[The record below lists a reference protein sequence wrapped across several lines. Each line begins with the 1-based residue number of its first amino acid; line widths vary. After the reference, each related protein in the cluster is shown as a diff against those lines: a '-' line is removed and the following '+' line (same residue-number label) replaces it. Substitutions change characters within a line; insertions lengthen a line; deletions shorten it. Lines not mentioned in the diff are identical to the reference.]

1 MHRLLL
7 EHPLILPLFEL
18 NPAIDNPSEIRRSP
32 QMFAKLLPREEQY
45 FSLFAQMTSY
55 INDAA
60 TTLVEM
66 LSHQDGDYQEY
77 VQRIKS
83 IEHACDDL
91 THSVAT
97 RLNQSFITP
106 FDREDIYMMSK
117 ALDDVV
123 DLIDGAAR
131 SVVMYDIHETTEAAK
146 QLAGI
151 IQRMALQLNE
161 IVSVLQKP
169 KGVTE
174 RLVELHRLENEG
186 DDIYQRAVGALF
198 HENRDPL
205 EVIKWKDVYEKLE
218 AAIDRSENVA
228 NIIEGVIIK
237 HS

>member
-1 MHRLLL
+1 
-7 EHPLILPLFEL
+7 
-18 NPAIDNPSEIRRSP
+18 
-32 QMFAKLLPREEQY
+32 MFAKLLPREEQY

-60 TTLVEM
+60 KTLVEM
-66 LSHQDGDYQEY
+66 MSIRDGDYQEY

-91 THSVAT
+91 THNVST

-131 SVVMYDIHETTEAAK
+131 SVVMYDIHEMTEPAR
-146 QLAGI
+146 QLAGV
-151 IQRMALQLNE
+151 IQRMALQLHE
-161 IVSVLQKP
+161 VVSILQKP

-174 RLVELHRLENEG
+174 RLIELHRLENEG
-186 DDIYQRAVGALF
+186 DDIYQRAVGGLF

-218 AAIDRSENVA
+218 NAIDRCENVA

>member
-1 MHRLLL
+1 MA
-7 EHPLILPLFEL
+7 FG
-18 NPAIDNPSEIRRSP
+18 
-32 QMFAKLLPREEQY
+32 KLLPREEQY
-45 FSLFAQMTSY
+45 FTLFAQMTSY

-60 TTLVEM
+60 RTLVEM
-66 LSHQDGDYQEY
+66 LAHHDGDYQEY

-91 THSVAT
+91 THTVST

-131 SVVMYDIHETTEAAK
+131 AVVMYDIHEATESAR
-146 QLAGI
+146 QLAGV

-161 IVSVLQKP
+161 VVAVLSKP

-186 DDIYQRAVGALF
+186 DDIYHRAVAALF
-198 HENRDPL
+198 HDRGDPL
-205 EVIKWKDVYEKLE
+205 EVLKWKDVYEKLE
-218 AAIDRSENVA
+218 AAIDRCENVA

>member
-1 MHRLLL
+1 
-7 EHPLILPLFEL
+7 
-18 NPAIDNPSEIRRSP
+18 
-32 QMFAKLLPREEQY
+32 MFNKLLPREEQY
-45 FSLFAQMTSY
+45 FTLFAQMTSY

-60 TTLVEM
+60 KTLVEM
-66 LSHQDGDYQEY
+66 LSQRDGDYQEY

-131 SVVMYDIHETTEAAK
+131 AVVMYDIHETTEAAK

-151 IQRMALQLNE
+151 IQRMAVQLNE

-186 DDIYQRAVGALF
+186 DDVYQRAVGALF

-218 AAIDRSENVA
+218 DTIDRSENVA

>member
-1 MHRLLL
+1 MGF
-7 EHPLILPLFEL
+7 P
-18 NPAIDNPSEIRRSP
+18 
-32 QMFAKLLPREEQY
+32 KLLPREEQY

-60 TTLVEM
+60 TALVEM
-66 LSHQDGDYQEY
+66 LAHSNGDFQEY
-77 VQRIKS
+77 GQRIKI

-91 THSVAT
+91 THNIAT

-123 DLIDGAAR
+123 DLINGAAR
-131 SVVMYDIHETTEAAK
+131 AIVMYDIQEATEPAK
-146 QLAGI
+146 QLAGV
-151 IQRMALQLNE
+151 IQRMALQLHQV
-161 IVSVLQKP
+161 VSILQKP

-174 RLVELHRLENEG
+174 RLIELHRLENEG
-186 DDIYQRAVGALF
+186 DDIYQRAVGGLF
-198 HENRDPL
+198 HNNLEPL
-205 EVIKWKDVYEKLE
+205 TVIKWKDLYERLE
-218 AAIDRSENVA
+218 AGIDRCENVA

>member
-1 MHRLLL
+1 
-7 EHPLILPLFEL
+7 
-18 NPAIDNPSEIRRSP
+18 
-32 QMFAKLLPREEQY
+32 MFNKLLPREEQY
-45 FSLFAQMTSY
+45 FTLFAQMTSY

-60 TTLVEM
+60 KTLVEM
-66 LSHQDGDYQEY
+66 LSQRDGDYQEY

-91 THSVAT
+91 THSVPT

-123 DLIDGAAR
+123 DLIDGAAKA
-131 SVVMYDIHETTEAAK
+131 VVMYDMHETTEAAK

-151 IQRMALQLNE
+151 IQRMAVQLNE
-161 IVSVLQKP
+161 IVSILQKP

-186 DDIYQRAVGALF
+186 DDVYQRAVGALF

-218 AAIDRSENVA
+218 DTIDRSENVA

>member
-1 MHRLLL
+1 
-7 EHPLILPLFEL
+7 
-18 NPAIDNPSEIRRSP
+18 
-32 QMFAKLLPREEQY
+32 MFAKLLPREEQY

-66 LSHQDGDYQEY
+66 LAHQNGDYQVY
-77 VQRIKS
+77 VQRIKG

-91 THSVAT
+91 THTVST

-117 ALDDVV
+117 ALDDIV

-131 SVVMYDIHETTEAAK
+131 AVVMYDIHESTEPAK
-146 QLAGI
+146 QLASV
-151 IQRMALQLNE
+151 IQRMALQLHE
-161 IVSVLQKP
+161 VVRILQKP

-174 RLVELHRLENEG
+174 RLVELHRLEHEG
-186 DDIYQRAVGALF
+186 DDIYQRAVGGLF
-198 HENRDPL
+198 HDTLDPL
-205 EVIKWKDVYEKLE
+205 TVIKWKDVYEKLE
-218 AAIDRSENVA
+218 AAIDRCENVA

>member
-1 MHRLLL
+1 
-7 EHPLILPLFEL
+7 
-18 NPAIDNPSEIRRSP
+18 
-32 QMFAKLLPREEQY
+32 MFNKLLPREEQY
-45 FSLFAQMTSY
+45 FTLFAQMTSY

-60 TTLVEM
+60 KTLVEM
-66 LSHQDGDYQEY
+66 LSQRDGDYQEY

-131 SVVMYDIHETTEAAK
+131 AVVMYDIHETTEAAK

-151 IQRMALQLNE
+151 IQRMAVQLNE

-186 DDIYQRAVGALF
+186 GRCRAGARNPDKLQGQSDPAGRRQVGHHRPKNCRHDDEQW
-198 HENRDPL
+198 NRFRLSSSVRCLARRPGDC
-205 EVIKWKDVYEKLE
+205 EF
-218 AAIDRSENVA
+218 
-228 NIIEGVIIK
+228 
-237 HS
+237 

>member
-1 MHRLLL
+1 MA
-7 EHPLILPLFEL
+7 FG
-18 NPAIDNPSEIRRSP
+18 
-32 QMFAKLLPREEQY
+32 KLLPREEQY
-45 FSLFAQMTSY
+45 FTLFAQMTSY

-60 TTLVEM
+60 RTLVEM
-66 LSHQDGDYQEY
+66 LGHHDGDYQEY

-91 THSVAT
+91 THNVAT

-131 SVVMYDIHETTEAAK
+131 AVVMYDIHEATEPAK
-146 QLAGI
+146 QLAGV

-161 IVSVLQKP
+161 VVSILSKP

-186 DDIYQRAVGALF
+186 DDIYHRAVAALF
-198 HENRDPL
+198 HDRGDPL
-205 EVIKWKDVYEKLE
+205 EVLKWKDVYEKLE
-218 AAIDRSENVA
+218 AAIDRCENVA

>member
-1 MHRLLL
+1 MQF
-7 EHPLILPLFEL
+7 P
-18 NPAIDNPSEIRRSP
+18 
-32 QMFAKLLPREEQY
+32 KLLPREEQY

-60 TTLVEM
+60 NALVEM

-91 THSVAT
+91 THNVAT

-106 FDREDIYMMSK
+106 FDREDIFMMSK

-123 DLIDGAAR
+123 DLINGAAR
-131 SVVMYDIHETTEAAK
+131 AVVMYDIHEMTEHAK
-146 QLAGI
+146 QQAGV
-151 IQRMALQLNE
+151 IQRMALQLHE
-161 IVSVLQKP
+161 VVSILKKP

-174 RLVELHRLENEG
+174 RLIELHRLENEG
-186 DDIYQRAVGALF
+186 DDIYQRAVGGLF
-198 HENRDPL
+198 HETRDAL
-205 EVIKWKDVYEKLE
+205 TVIKWKDVYETLE
-218 AAIDRSENVA
+218 AAIDRCENVA